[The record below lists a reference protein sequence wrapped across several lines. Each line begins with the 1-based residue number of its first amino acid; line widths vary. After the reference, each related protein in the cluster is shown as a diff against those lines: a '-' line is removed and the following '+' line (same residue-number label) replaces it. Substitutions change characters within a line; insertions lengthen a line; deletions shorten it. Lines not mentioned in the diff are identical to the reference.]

1 MGNSDSDWEGESRER
16 IASLETQQD
25 NIDRRLEQLREG
37 QEEILDQLVDMQTTR
52 VTNDDLDDLRE
63 STVENTGSRKRKQGA
78 LKALAALGS
87 ALAGAA
93 GYAVVVV

>member
-1 MGNSDSDWEGESRER
+1 MGDSDWENESRER

-52 VTNDDLDDLRE
+52 VTNEDLEDLRE